1 MKIVMTTLTY
11 FEQVQAAAEYI
22 ASKMKV
28 KPTIGL
34 VLGSGL
40 GSLADQ
46 IEEKIVLPYDTIP
59 FFPKSTVVGH
69 AGNLVCG
76 FLEGKPVVALQ
87 GRVHFYEGFS
97 MQTVTFSIRVMQML
111 GVSQLIV
118 TNAAGGVNTTFNPG
132 TLMLINDHIN
142 FMGTSPLIGEN
153 IAEFGTRFPDMTY
166 AYTPELRAI
175 AKEVASDLAI
185 PIREGVYIGFSG
197 PAYETPAEVKFAR
210 IMGGDAVGMSTV
222 PEVIVASH
230 AQMKVI
236 GISCITNMAAGV
248 TKESLDHSEVM
259 EVANRVHEQFVQL
272 VRGIIA
278 KI

>member
-175 AKEVASDLAI
+175 AKEVAADLAI

>member
-1 MKIVMTTLTY
+1 MTTLTY
-11 FEQVQAAAEYI
+11 FGQVQAAAEYI

-175 AKEVASDLAI
+175 AKEVAADLAI

>member
-1 MKIVMTTLTY
+1 MTTLTY

-76 FLEGKPVVALQ
+76 FLEGKPVVVLQ

-175 AKEVASDLAI
+175 AKEVAADLAI

>member
-1 MKIVMTTLTY
+1 MTTLTY

>member
-11 FEQVQAAAEYI
+11 FGQVQAAAEYI

-175 AKEVASDLAI
+175 AKEVAADLAI

>member
-1 MKIVMTTLTY
+1 MTTLTY

-175 AKEVASDLAI
+175 AKEVAADLAI